1 MVENKMNKNKI
12 IYAVSFFSGFL
23 SIAQE
28 IIWMRLISF
37 VGMSVPQTF
46 SYTLALFLIGI
57 ASGAHIGK
65 KICQKNKNIKI
76 DFLGQIFIFA
86 AIVDLL
92 LLGGIYLFSQF
103 LDLSILILGICVFCC
118 AVVRGIVF
126 PVVHHVGTHA
136 VKTGAQIS
144 NVYFCNVFGSALAP
158 LLISFIALSFLN
170 SQQTYLLVC
179 LITCSIGIICINLRK
194 YQYLATVLLGFIIFL
209 MFQPER
215 IFHELSKNS
224 YLPNLYPSEILENKH
239 GIIQIYDDHDDQIV
253 FGANVYD
260 GKFNTN
266 IFHNTNGID
275 RAYLLTA
282 LQPKAEHILVIGLST
297 GSWAK
302 VLSYLPHAKKITI
315 IEINP
320 AYISMIKK
328 NPTVQDLLKDDR
340 VEIIVD
346 DGRKWLKKSEQKNFD
361 IILINT
367 TWHWRAYGSSL
378 LSQDFLKI
386 IKNKLDD
393 NGVFL
398 YNTTQSIDAYETA
411 NSIFPEVYKYKF
423 MVLALFKPL
432 DFKES
437 KISKNLCQ
445 LKNHVNKQMVFKN
458 NLECDAAAKIIIQ
471 QDLVNYNQL
480 DLSKFTTRKPEI
492 ITDNNM
498 IVEYKYGKGL

>member
-1 MVENKMNKNKI
+1 M
-12 IYAVSFFSGFL
+12 
-23 SIAQE
+23 
-28 IIWMRLISF
+28 
-37 VGMSVPQTF
+37 
-46 SYTLALFLIGI
+46 
-57 ASGAHIGK
+57 
-65 KICQKNKNIKI
+65 
-76 DFLGQIFIFA
+76 
-86 AIVDLL
+86 
-92 LLGGIYLFSQF
+92 
-103 LDLSILILGICVFCC
+103 
-118 AVVRGIVF
+118 
-126 PVVHHVGTHA
+126 
-136 VKTGAQIS
+136 
-144 NVYFCNVFGSALAP
+144 
-158 LLISFIALSFLN
+158 
-170 SQQTYLLVC
+170 
-179 LITCSIGIICINLRK
+179 
-194 YQYLATVLLGFIIFL
+194 
-209 MFQPER
+209 
-215 IFHELSKNS
+215 
-224 YLPNLYPSEILENKH
+224 
-239 GIIQIYDDHDDQIV
+239 
-253 FGANVYD
+253 
-260 GKFNTN
+260 
-266 IFHNTNGID
+266 
-275 RAYLLTA
+275 
-282 LQPKAEHILVIGLST
+282 IGLST

>member
-1 MVENKMNKNKI
+1 MNKNKI
-12 IYAVSFFSGFL
+12 IYAVSFFSGLL
-23 SIAQE
+23 SLAQE

-57 ASGAHIGK
+57 AFGANIGK
-65 KICQKNKNIKI
+65 KICQKNNNIEV
-76 DFLGQIFIFA
+76 DFLGKVFIFSA
-86 AIVDLL
+86 LVDFI
-92 LLGGIYLFSQF
+92 LLGGIYFLAQF
-103 LDLSILILGICVFCC
+103 MNLSVLILGICVFIC
-118 AVVRGIVF
+118 ALVRGVVF
-126 PVVHHVGTHA
+126 PIVHHLGTHY

-144 NVYFCNVFGSALAP
+144 NVYFCNIFGSALAP

-170 SQQTYLLVC
+170 TQQVYLLVC
-179 LITCSIGIICINLRK
+179 LITCIIGILCINSSRH
-194 YQYLATVLLGFIIFL
+194 QYLAIGLSGLMIFML
-209 MFQPER
+209 SQPER
-215 IFHELSKNS
+215 IFHEISKNS
-224 YLPNLYPSEILENKH
+224 YRLNLYPSEILENKH
-239 GIIQIYDDHDDQIV
+239 GIVQIYDDHDDQVV

-275 RAYLLTA
+275 RAYLLAA

-328 NPTVQDLLKDDR
+328 NSMVQDLLLDDR
-340 VEIIVD
+340 VEIIID
-346 DGRKWLKKSEQKNFD
+346 DGRKWLKKSDKKDFD

-393 NGVFL
+393 KGVFL
-398 YNTTQSIDAYETA
+398 YNTTKSIDAYETA
-411 NSIFPEVYKYKF
+411 SSIFPQVYKYKF
-423 MVLALFKPL
+423 MVLAAFRSLSF
-432 DFKES
+432 EEN
-437 KISKNLCQ
+437 KISKSLCQ
-445 LKNHVNKQMVFKN
+445 LKNNVNNKMIFKDN
-458 NLECDAAAKIIIQ
+458 FECDAAAKIIIQ
-471 QDLVNYNQL
+471 QGLINYNQL
-480 DLSKFTTRKPEI
+480 DLSKNIGRKPEI